1 MTLDDLDS
9 VVQLHR
15 LCFPVSISVFSAFSH
30 DIVRRFYAQ
39 FVEEAESH
47 AAVLEEPGSG
57 CIVGVTFGTSK
68 PGFQKRFLKR
78 HRFRL
83 FCSIIKGLLTGM
95 AVWKSL
101 WARLRKKNSLSLG
114 EYDSVLAEAG
124 VPAPSGLED
133 LNMGIAV
140 HPDWRGGGNAAKLI
154 EYYTAIIFKT
164 GVVRIRTAI
173 LTNNVASMFFFKR
186 CGWKVRKVSDT
197 QVSVWFDRSGYDS

>member
-1 MTLDDLDS
+1 MTKSGDLPRARDMTLDDLDS

-68 PGFQKRFLKR
+68 PGVPKSDFLNAIVSD
-78 HRFRL
+78 F
-83 FCSIIKGLLTGM
+83 FCSIIKRPFNWYGRMEITLGTF
-95 AVWKSL
+95 AK
-101 WARLRKKNSLSLG
+101 RKNSLSLG

-140 HPDWRGGGNAAKLI
+140 HPDWRGGGKCC
-154 EYYTAIIFKT
+154 ETD
-164 GVVRIRTAI
+164 RI
-173 LTNNVASMFFFKR
+173 LYGNNI
-186 CGWKVRKVSDT
+186 
-197 QVSVWFDRSGYDS
+197 